1 MPDGSTILYVI
12 LWGIVILEAILLVVL
27 FRAVQ
32 QLRQQLKLVATKVG
46 FPRLLE

>member
-12 LWGIVILEAILLVVL
+12 LWGIVILEVFLLVTL
-27 FRAVQ
+27 FRAIQ
-32 QLRQQLKLVATKVG
+32 LLRQQLKLVATKVG